1 MFVYA
6 LTEPIDLFDGLTPL
20 PEWIAQ
26 EPTPRTRWALQAILA
41 LNDAATAVRW
51 SGDMRH
57 LPSVGVALN
66 PPGTNPYLVVKQD
79 NNGTTFV
86 VTDIALPL
94 PADEVEHRTHVQA
107 RPFGAWTHPTHA
119 DVDRDTACD
128 EQGATVPALTPVG
141 QGHEAPY

>member
-6 LTEPIDLFDGLTPL
+6 LTEPIDLFDGLTTL

-41 LNDAATAVRW
+41 LNDAAAAVRW
-51 SGDMRH
+51 SGEMRH
-57 LPSVGVALN
+57 LPSVGVALS

-86 VTDIALPL
+86 ISDIEMPGLTGLIAHTAQAIRRPIGGWTHPTSHDIPALPL
-94 PADEVEHRTHVQA
+94 PDTAVL
-107 RPFGAWTHPTHA
+107 THPDA
-119 DVDRDTACD
+119 D
-128 EQGATVPALTPVG
+128 PPF
-141 QGHEAPY
+141 